1 MAPNRLLPAW
11 LFLLS
16 AVVGC
21 GGAVNVVPPE
31 LEEKLNREATFEKLS
46 KSPDTFKGHL
56 VMLTGMVL
64 NINILPKFTRV
75 ELLQLP
81 LDSDGVPVP
90 DLNASQGRFLANC
103 PGVIDPQQIPP
114 GTRISVI
121 GEMKGTS
128 KIEGND
134 YSYITLESKAI
145 HVYPQEGMQMLKDPK
160 VLWTICHPTA
170 PFGP

>member
-1 MAPNRLLPAW
+1 MARIRLLPAW
-11 LFLLS
+11 LLFLS
-16 AVVGC
+16 TVVGC
-21 GGAVNVVPPE
+21 GSAVNVVPPD
-31 LEEKLNREATFEKLS
+31 LEEKLDRNATFAKLS
-46 KSPDTFKGHL
+46 KSPDTFKGRL

-75 ELLQLP
+75 ELLHLP
-81 LDSDGVPVP
+81 LDSEGIPVT

-128 KIEGND
+128 QIEGND

-145 HVYPQEGMQMLKDPK
+145 HVYAQEGMKMLKDPK
-160 VLWTICHPTA
+160 VLWSICHPPA
-170 PFGP
+170 PL